1 VRKAVPNIPPLFQ
14 SHQEFAPLRT
24 LTTLSAVAFLLAGGS
39 AIAQTAQ
46 IDPQRLSQH
55 VQTLGSDAFEGRAPA
70 TNGETK
76 TVAYLSEQFAQAGL
90 QPGGDLADGKR
101 GWTQAVPLL
110 RSEFIAAPQISLN
123 VAGTPI
129 QLTQGEQI
137 AVRAPTNGDK
147 AMAID
152 GAELV
157 FVGYGVKAQERGWDD
172 FKGVDAKGKIL
183 VMLVNDPDFEG
194 GEGEFG
200 GKAMTYYGRWTYK
213 FEEGAR
219 QGAKGVLVI
228 HETEPASYGW
238 ATVKNSNT
246 NAMFDIVRQNPA
258 ADHPALEGW
267 IQRDLAAQLFTASGT
282 SFEAMKSAAKRK
294 DFKPVPLKANLKVSG
309 VANTEVITS
318 HNVVGILPGT
328 ARPDETVIY
337 SAHWDHLGIGLPD
350 ANGDRIYNG
359 AIDNGTGLAQL
370 IEQARAFASGP
381 RPQRSVVFMAVTAEE
396 KGLLGSEFY
405 AANPLYPAAKTAG
418 VINTDVMG
426 VLGPARDYTIRG
438 NQKFGLLDMLVDEG
452 SKRGRTYTPDPRPET
467 GGFFRSDHFTLA
479 KVGIPAMSFG
489 PGQDLV
495 NGGVERAQAWQSNYT
510 AKMYHQPDDEF
521 SADWDFTGMAQDA
534 ELLHAV
540 GLRLANSCDWPNWSE
555 DSEFRAARDRSA
567 AERQGACP
575 ATPRPDKPGERG

>member
-1 VRKAVPNIPPLFQ
+1 MRKLASI
-14 SHQEFAPLRT
+14 
-24 LTTLSAVAFLLAGGS
+24 SAVALLLAGG
-39 AIAQTAQ
+39 AAVAQTAQ
-46 IDPQRLSQH
+46 YDPTRLAQH

-70 TNGETK
+70 TEGETK
-76 TVAYLSEQFAQAGL
+76 TVAYLSDQFAKSGL
-90 QPGGDLADGKR
+90 QPGGDVVNGQR
-101 GWTQAVPLL
+101 SWTQAVPLL
-110 RSEFIAAPQISLN
+110 RSEFTANPH
-123 VAGTPI
+123 VAMNIGGTATP
-129 QLTQGEQI
+129 LTQGEQI

-157 FVGYGVKAQERGWDD
+157 FVGYGVKAPERGWDD
-172 FKGVDAKGKIL
+172 FKGLDAKGKIL

-194 GEGEFG
+194 GEGDFG

-213 FEEGAR
+213 YEEGAR

-228 HETEPASYGW
+228 HETDPASYGW

-246 NAMFDIVRQNPA
+246 NAMFDIVRKNPA
-258 ADHPALEGW
+258 AEHPPLEGW
-267 IQRDLAAQLFTASGT
+267 IQRDLAAQLFAASGT
-282 SFEAMKSAAKRK
+282 SFDAMKAAARRR
-294 DFKPVPLKANLKVSG
+294 DFKPVPLKASLTAHGN
-309 VANTEVITS
+309 ARTEVITS
-318 HNVVGILPGT
+318 HNVVGILPGS

-370 IEQARAFASGP
+370 IEQARSFAAGP
-381 RPQRSVVFMAVTAEE
+381 RPQRSVVFLAVTAEE
-396 KGLLGSEFY
+396 KGLLGSEYY
-405 AANPLYPAAKTAG
+405 AANPLYPAGKTAG

-426 VLGPARDYTIRG
+426 VLGPAKDYTIRG

-452 SKRGRTYTPDPRPET
+452 TRRGRRYTPDPRPET

-495 NGGVERAQAWQSNYT
+495 NGGVARAQAWQANYT
-510 AKMYHQPDDEF
+510 AKMYHQPDDEYDA
-521 SADWDFTGMAQDA
+521 SWDFSGMVQDM
-534 ELLHAV
+534 ELIHAV
-540 GLRLANSCDWPNWSE
+540 GLRLANSCEWPNWSQ

-567 AERQGACP
+567 ADRQGSCATRPQP
-575 ATPRPDKPGERG
+575 AIPGERG

>member
-1 VRKAVPNIPPLFQ
+1 MRYRL
-14 SHQEFAPLRT
+14 APL
-24 LTTLSAVAFLLAGGS
+24 SALALILAGS
-39 AIAQTAQ
+39 AAIAQTATF
-46 IDPQRLSQH
+46 DPARLSQH

-70 TNGETK
+70 TEGETK
-76 TVAYLSEQFAQAGL
+76 TVAYLSDQFAKAGL
-90 QPGGDLADGKR
+90 QPGGDIVNGQRA
-101 GWTQAVPLL
+101 WTQAVPLL
-110 RSEFIAAPQISLN
+110 RSEFTAAPHVN
-123 VAGTPI
+123 VNIAGKATP
-129 QLTQGEQI
+129 LTQGEQI

-147 AMAID
+147 AMMID
-152 GAELV
+152 GAPLV
-157 FVGYGVKAQERGWDD
+157 FVGYGVKAPERGWDD
-172 FKGVDAKGKIL
+172 FKGQDMRGKIL

-194 GEGEFG
+194 GEGDFG

-258 ADHPALEGW
+258 AEHPPLEGW
-267 IQRDLAAQLFTASGT
+267 IQRDLAAQLFAASGT
-282 SFEAMKSAAKRK
+282 SFDAMKAAAKRK
-294 DFKPVPLKANLKVSG
+294 DFKPVALKADLTVHGDAK
-309 VANTEVITS
+309 TEVITS
-318 HNVVGILPGT
+318 HNVVGIVPGA

-337 SAHWDHLGIGLPD
+337 TAHWDHLGIGQPD

-370 IEQARAFASGP
+370 IEQARSFATGP
-381 RPQRSVVFMAVTAEE
+381 RTQRSVVFMAVTAEE
-396 KGLLGSEFY
+396 KGLLGSEYY
-405 AANPLYPAAKTAG
+405 AANPLYPAGKTAG

-426 VLGPARDYTIRG
+426 VLGPAKDFTIRG
-438 NQKFGLLDMLVDEG
+438 NQKFGLLDILVDEG
-452 SKRGRTYTPDPRPET
+452 AKRGRRYTPDPRPET

-495 NGGVERAQAWQSNYT
+495 TGGVPRAEAWSKNYT
-510 AKMYHQPDDEF
+510 AKMYHQPDDEY
-521 SADWDFTGMAQDA
+521 SPDWDFTGMAVDA

-540 GLRLANSCDWPNWSE
+540 GLRLANSCEWPNWSQ

-567 AERQGACP
+567 ADRQGACATAQP
-575 ATPRPDKPGERG
+575 AKPGERG